1 MCSLLERRSQHQ
13 ENMQS
18 EAENINHELSAEYLD
33 QWQGT
38 AQRIVELDINSIKPY
53 RTPEGKEQPYKIRQ
67 SKVER
72 LAISIRDLGVLQ
84 PVIVRR
90 KESEYEILAGHHRYY
105 AARLCG
111 LTTIPCQIKDNIDD
125 FTAYMIVAESN
136 TRTDDVLP
144 SENAEIFKTYMDK
157 RGMDNETATL
167 NEISEKFGVS
177 NTTVYRYVH
186 LLKLSA
192 RLIPMVD
199 NKVIPFGRYEMLLA
213 HLSEEQQNIIADYI
227 EMYDLRTFPGKY
239 INAVCAYCDEN
250 GNEELTVDKVYDICH
265 QPKAKKTEQ
274 VSTSIYT
281 KISTMFP
288 SLESSS
294 QDDMDDLIV
303 KLLAEHFA
311 AENTL
316 DT

>member
-1 MCSLLERRSQHQ
+1 
-13 ENMQS
+13 MQS
-18 EAENINHELSAEYLD
+18 EAENINHELAAEYLD

-90 KESEYEILAGHHRYY
+90 KENEYEILAGHHRYY

-192 RLIPMVD
+192 RLIKMVD

-250 GNEELTVDKVYDICH
+250 ADEEL
-265 QPKAKKTEQ
+265 P
-274 VSTSIYT
+274 
-281 KISTMFP
+281 
-288 SLESSS
+288 
-294 QDDMDDLIV
+294 V
-303 KLLAEHFA
+303 KEV
-311 AENTL
+311 
-316 DT
+316 